1 MKLKILFS
9 LLVAFNV
16 LLVQAQTKLS
26 AKDAVFLALENNYK
40 VQVAEKQVEIAQKNN
55 TWSEAGLFPTV
66 ALSAA
71 FNNTV
76 QDNSNN
82 PFTFTPGVILAQGF
96 SPTLS
101 ANWNIFSGFAVKI
114 SKERLEQL
122 EAQSNGNALVVIE
135 STIQDVLKA
144 YYAAQLQKERA
155 LLFATLKEYS
165 RKRVAYFELKDKY
178 AKTTSLELL
187 QFRNQYFTDSTN
199 HLIQEL
205 SLKNAMR
212 NLLLLINPTETA
224 ADGSFPVLTDALD
237 LNVPLFDLNQSLN
250 ELKGSNQNLKN
261 QYIAI
266 ELQKKATEYQ
276 RSFLY
281 PTISFQTGI
290 TPSYNWFRDLNQD
303 NFKIQTEVLSYYGN
317 FNLRYSLFNN
327 WKTKRAVEVSKI
339 QEEIAGLN
347 LESMEKSLVVN
358 LTNLVEMYQLRTQ
371 LVSMSQINLN
381 YATKAF
387 DLAKSKFDLGTIS
400 SIELAVFQN
409 NFQNT
414 LIQHYENLFNRMD
427 TYLEIYKMTG
437 KIGLD
442 YVK

>member
-55 TWSEAGLFPTV
+55 AWSEAGLFPTV
-66 ALSAA
+66 ALTAA

-155 LLFATLKEYS
+155 MLFATLKEYS
-165 RKRVAYFELKDKY
+165 RKRIAYFELKDKY

-205 SLKNAMR
+205 SLKNALR
-212 NLLLLINPTETA
+212 NLMLLINPTETA

-237 LNVPLFDLNQSLN
+237 LDVPLFDLNQSLN

-276 RSFLY
+276 LSFLY

-290 TPSYNWFRDLNQD
+290 TPSSNWFRDLNQD

-347 LESMEKSLVVN
+347 LESMEKSLAAN

-414 LIQHYENLFNRMD
+414 LLQHYENLFNRMD

>member
-55 TWSEAGLFPTV
+55 AWSEAGLFPTV

-155 LLFATLKEYS
+155 MLFATLKEYS

-212 NLLLLINPTETA
+212 NLMLLINPTENA

-237 LNVPLFDLNQSLN
+237 LDVPLFDLNQSLN

-281 PTISFQTGI
+281 PTISFQTGV

-303 NFKIQTEVLSYYGN
+303 NFKVQTEVLSYYGN

-347 LESMEKSLVVN
+347 LESMEKSLAVN
-358 LTNLVEMYQLRTQ
+358 LTNLVEIYQLRTQ

-387 DLAKSKFDLGTIS
+387 DLAKSKFDMGIIS

-414 LIQHYENLFNRMD
+414 LLQHYENLFNRMD

>member
-40 VQVAEKQVEIAQKNN
+40 VQVAQKQVEIAQKNN
-55 TWSEAGLFPTV
+55 AWSEAGLFPTV

-82 PFTFTPGVILAQGF
+82 PFTFTPGLILAQGF

-155 LLFATLKEYS
+155 MLFATLKEYS

-212 NLLLLINPTETA
+212 NLMLLINPTENA
-224 ADGSFPVLTDALD
+224 PDGSFPVLTDALD
-237 LNVPLFDLNQSLN
+237 LDVPLFDLNQSLN

-281 PTISFQTGI
+281 PTISFQTGV

-303 NFKIQTEVLSYYGN
+303 NFKVQTEVLSYYGN

-347 LESMEKSLVVN
+347 LESMEKSLTVN

-414 LIQHYENLFNRMD
+414 LLQHYENLFNRMD

>member
-40 VQVAEKQVEIAQKNN
+40 VQVAEKQVEIAEKNN
-55 TWSEAGLFPTV
+55 AWSEAGLFPTV

-155 LLFATLKEYS
+155 MLFATLKEYS

-212 NLLLLINPTETA
+212 NLMLLINPTEND

-237 LNVPLFDLNQSLN
+237 LDVPLFDLNQSLN

-281 PTISFQTGI
+281 PTISFQTGV

-347 LESMEKSLVVN
+347 LESMEKSLTVN

-387 DLAKSKFDLGTIS
+387 DLAKSKFDMGTIS

-414 LIQHYENLFNRMD
+414 LLQHYENLFNRMD

>member
-40 VQVAEKQVEIAQKNN
+40 VQVADKQVEIAQKNN
-55 TWSEAGLFPTV
+55 AWSEAGLFPTV

-155 LLFATLKEYS
+155 MLFATLKEYS

-414 LIQHYENLFNRMD
+414 LLQHYENLFNRMD

>member
-55 TWSEAGLFPTV
+55 AWSEAGFFPTV

-155 LLFATLKEYS
+155 MLFATLKEYS

-212 NLLLLINPTETA
+212 NLMLLINPTETA
-224 ADGSFPVLTDALD
+224 ADGSFPFLTDALD
-237 LNVPLFDLNQSLN
+237 LDVPLFDLNQSLN

-281 PTISFQTGI
+281 PTISFQTGV

-347 LESMEKSLVVN
+347 LESMEKSLTVN

-414 LIQHYENLFNRMD
+414 LLQHYENLFNRMD

>member
-1 MKLKILFS
+1 MKILFS
-9 LLVAFNV
+9 LLVALNV

-40 VQVAEKQVEIAQKNN
+40 VQVAQKQVEIAQKNN
-55 TWSEAGLFPTV
+55 AWSEAGLFPTV

-82 PFTFTPGVILAQGF
+82 PFTFTPGLILAQGF

-155 LLFATLKEYS
+155 MLFATLKEYS

-212 NLLLLINPTETA
+212 NLMLLINPTENA
-224 ADGSFPVLTDALD
+224 PDGSFPVLTDALD
-237 LNVPLFDLNQSLN
+237 LDVPLFDLNQSLN

-281 PTISFQTGI
+281 PTISFQTGV

-303 NFKIQTEVLSYYGN
+303 NFKVQTEVLSYYGN

-387 DLAKSKFDLGTIS
+387 DLAKSKFDMGTIS

-414 LIQHYENLFNRMD
+414 LLQHYENLFNRMD

>member
-9 LLVAFNV
+9 LLLAFNV